1 MRCKNEVFL
10 AGTVVTPFQ
19 FNHSCYGKDFYLVSV
34 IAERASGTLD
44 TVKVLVAK
52 NDVDVTKDYIGSGVE
67 VRGSYR
73 STHERAG
80 NENRLFL
87 SVLAKEF
94 ITYETSKALPF
105 DENRIEMDGFI
116 CRNSNLRETPLGRTI
131 CDTMIAVQRNKEVSY
146 YIPIIAWGR
155 NARYLSELPIG
166 TKVGIDGRIQS
177 REYQKR
183 KEDGTF
189 ETRTYN
195 EVSVCKIEEIKD
207 EKNEWNCNVK

>member
-1 MRCKNEVFL
+1 MEKVRGFIMRCKNEVFL
-10 AGTVVTPFQ
+10 AGTVVTPFR
-19 FNHSCYGKDFYLVSV
+19 FNHSCYGKDFYLVLV
-34 IAERASGTLD
+34 ATERASGTLD
-44 TVKVLVAK
+44 TVKVLVRK
-52 NDVDVTKDYIGSGVE
+52 NDVDITKDYTGRGVE

-73 STHERAG
+73 STHERVG

-94 ITYETSKALPF
+94 ITCETRKALPF
-105 DENRIEMDGFI
+105 DENRIEMDGFV
-116 CRNSNLRETPLGRTI
+116 CRKSNLRETPLGRII
-131 CDTMIAVQRNKEVSY
+131 CDTMVATQRNKEVSY

-155 NARYLSELPIG
+155 NAKYLSKLPIG
-166 TKVGIDGRIQS
+166 SKITIEGRIQS

-183 KEDGTF
+183 KEDGTV

-207 EKNEWNCNVK
+207 EG

>member
-1 MRCKNEVFL
+1 MKCKNEVFL
-10 AGTVVTPFQ
+10 AGTVVTPFR
-19 FNHSCYGKDFYLVSV
+19 FNHSCYGKDFYLVTV
-34 IAERASGTLD
+34 ATERLSGTLD
-44 TVKVLVAK
+44 TVKVLVRK
-52 NDVDVTKDYIGSGVE
+52 NDVDITKDYAGRRVE

-73 STHERAG
+73 STHERVG

-94 ITYETSKALPF
+94 IVYETSKALPF
-105 DENRIEMDGFI
+105 DETRIELDGFI
-116 CRNSNLRETPLGRTI
+116 CRKSNLRETPPGRTI
-131 CDTMIAVQRNKEVSY
+131 CDTMIAVQRNEVSD

-155 NARYLSELPIG
+155 NAKYLSELP
-166 TKVGIDGRIQS
+166 VGSKITVNGRIQS

-195 EVSVCKIEEIKD
+195 EVSICEIMKWKD
-207 EKNEWNCNVK
+207 DL